1 MRIALVGAPRVTIV
15 DPVFFVAVH
24 VEAPDPANEVRA
36 VPTMVIVPP
45 AAIPLVEVNL
55 IVVLA
60 GVPTIVYVDTAVTAV
75 AATILVFESPLA
87 TAIES
92 PDVATL
98 IVASLT
104 PDDTAVTAVAA
115 ATIFLF
121 ESPVATA
128 IESPDVATLNVA
140 FLTADD
146 TAAVTTR

>member
-1 MRIALVGAPRVTIV
+1 
-15 DPVFFVAVH
+15 
-24 VEAPDPANEVRA
+24 
-36 VPTMVIVPP
+36 
-45 AAIPLVEVNL
+45 
-55 IVVLA
+55 
-60 GVPTIVYVDTAVTAV
+60 
-75 AATILVFESPLA
+75 
-87 TAIES
+87 
-92 PDVATL
+92 
-98 IVASLT
+98 LT